1 MVAAVVANGA
11 TSVAASRGAEPKI
24 FLAVLENSGSS
35 ASAAQVDA
43 AAPANGAVGTGSS
56 ASAAQTSS
64 ETASGGQTASARS
77 PDPTSPP
84 VAPPPAAPAIVA
96 LAGGGTATFSSTATA
111 AYTTGATLSQPG
123 PQVLSSPV
131 VQAAAG
137 GMVQA
142 ASGGTIT
149 QAVTA
154 VASSGMTITEQKAV
168 FQSVPVATIVSG
180 LVNSPDPVAKQ
191 VGGLLQTT
199 SNSGRAAYAE
209 VKSVLKLAGYDQATT
224 KTYLAMYQRVRREQR
239 TRSLAGALRQL
250 TADPSASDLF
260 PSHTADGTPPPN
272 IVEFSNAGARR
283 TRAIVR
289 GLIESNERVAEA
301 RVNGQWV
308 FVDEQGRFGANL
320 TVAPGQTE
328 AVLTVIDDTGAASE
342 RRIAVQ
348 APPAASASAQ
358 PAVPDGRK
366 IALMIAVDTY
376 RNPEIPALGTPAA
389 DVAEVGRVLNDRLGY
404 ETRVLRNPTKAQ
416 IADALRK
423 LGREVTEQDQV
434 MVYYAGHGY
443 ELAETGTGYWLPS
456 DAETTSARNWV
467 SNNDIARFLNRMP
480 AKQVLLVSDSC
491 YSGAFTKEQKLDAS
505 TRARTGEELRQRR
518 SVMALSSGG
527 DEPVADGE
535 VNSPFATALM
545 TRIRALPRESG
556 GFDLYEQVRE
566 DVTREVPQ
574 TPQYGVIKA
583 AGYDEGGDYVLSP
596 TRAVIN

>member
-1 MVAAVVANGA
+1 M
-11 TSVAASRGAEPKI
+11 S
-24 FLAVLENSGSS
+24 
-35 ASAAQVDA
+35 
-43 AAPANGAVGTGSS
+43 
-56 ASAAQTSS
+56 
-64 ETASGGQTASARS
+64 
-77 PDPTSPP
+77 
-84 VAPPPAAPAIVA
+84 
-96 LAGGGTATFSSTATA
+96 
-111 AYTTGATLSQPG
+111 
-123 PQVLSSPV
+123 
-131 VQAAAG
+131 
-137 GMVQA
+137 
-142 ASGGTIT
+142 
-149 QAVTA
+149 
-154 VASSGMTITEQKAV
+154 ITEQKAV
-168 FQSVPVATIVSG
+168 FQSVPVATLVTG

-199 SNSGRAAYAE
+199 ATSGRAAYAE
-209 VKSVLKLAGYDQATT
+209 VKSVLKQAGYDPATT

-250 TADPSASDLF
+250 AAEPGAADLF
-260 PSHTADGTPPPN
+260 PSRANDGTPPPN
-272 IVEFSNAGARR
+272 IVEFANAGARR
-283 TRAIVR
+283 TRAVVR
-289 GLIESNERVAEA
+289 GLIDSNERVAEA

-320 TVAPGQTE
+320 VIAPGQTE
-328 AVLTVIDDTGAASE
+328 AVLTVTDDTGATKE

-348 APPAASASAQ
+348 APATAAAAP
-358 PAVPDGRK
+358 PAVTDGRK
-366 IALMIAVDTY
+366 LALMIAVDTY

-389 DVAEVGRVLNDRLGY
+389 DVAEVGRALNERLGY

-480 AKQVLLVSDSC
+480 AKQVMLVSDSC
-491 YSGAFTKEQKLDAS
+491 YSGAFTKEQKLDAAS
-505 TRARTGEELRQRR
+505 RAKTGEELRQRR

-535 VNSPFATALM
+535 TNSPFATALM
-545 TRIRALPRESG
+545 ARIRALPRESG
-556 GFDLYEQVRE
+556 GFELYEQVRE
-566 DVTREVPQ
+566 DVTRDVPQ

-596 TRAVIN
+596 KASTATN

>member
-1 MVAAVVANGA
+1 VVANGATSVA
-11 TSVAASRGAEPKI
+11 TSVAASRGAEPKT
-24 FLAVLENSGSS
+24 FLAALENSGSS
-35 ASAAQVDA
+35 SSASQTDG
-43 AAPANGAVGTGSS
+43 AAPANGAAGAGSS
-56 ASAAQTSS
+56 ANATQSPSGAT
-64 ETASGGQTASARS
+64 SGGQTASAPS
-77 PDPTSPP
+77 PEPTAPP
-84 VAPPPAAPAIVA
+84 VAPPPPAPATVA

-137 GMVQA
+137 SMVQA

-168 FQSVPVATIVSG
+168 FQNVPVATIVSG
-180 LVNSPDPVAKQ
+180 LVNSSDPVAKQ

-209 VKSVLKLAGYDQATT
+209 VKSVLRLAGYDPATT

-260 PSHTADGTPPPN
+260 PSHTADGTPPPS

-328 AVLTVIDDTGAASE
+328 AVLTVTDDTGATSE
-342 RRIAVQ
+342 RRIAVL
-348 APPAASASAQ
+348 APPAASAQ
-358 PAVPDGRK
+358 PTLPDGRK

-389 DVAEVGRVLNDRLGY
+389 DVAEVSRALNERLGY

-518 SVMALSSGG
+518 SVMAMSSGG

-566 DVTREVPQ
+566 DVTRDVPQ

-596 TRAVIN
+596 TRTVIN